1 MCMTLFCTFLCLHCT
16 ATKWNDQ
23 ILILLG
29 TGNSKAINSTISV
42 RNGARSPLFSSSQN
56 SLLLSNRANSDN
68 RENVW
73 KDAKSIF
80 ERSFHGRCS
89 LSDRKVANFVISRR
103 MQFWDSYEI
112 YRKAWC
118 TFRVVVFRIKPIA
131 FFMFPLRSP
140 SFIRS
145 LLKVRRRRRQRERQK
160 KSNRFLISKTTTLQ
174 RTTHFFVHFFTLT
187 ARLRRENALLI
198 CQVVWRT

>member
-1 MCMTLFCTFLCLHCT
+1 MSKTTVHVHHAFLYISLLSLHKNDV
-16 ATKWNDQ
+16 KWPHFKFEY
-23 ILILLG
+23 
-29 TGNSKAINSTISV
+29 GNGRISV
-42 RNGARSPLFSSSQN
+42 WTLAWPPVLSSNQN
-56 SLLLSNRANSDN
+56 SLLLSNSANSDN

-131 FFMFPLRSP
+131 FFMFPLPSS

-145 LLKVRRRRRQRERQK
+145 LLKVWRRRRQRERQK
-160 KSNRFLISKTTTLQ
+160 KKQ
-174 RTTHFFVHFFTLT
+174 
-187 ARLRRENALLI
+187 
-198 CQVVWRT
+198 